1 MDQFGRIPLFGTWSG
16 LPAARGDVD
25 LELDAANVA
34 QCLGAFA
41 CRTNGAESKP
51 NGQETGTESRFMDD
65 ALQHL
70 YISFSLFLPVRP
82 TANAHV
88 THVGQMQNAKC
99 KMVQTLANDHREL
112 GCWRLGGW
120 RQETRSNQVTSNW
133 VASKVQSSIP
143 HDLEKW

>member
-88 THVGQMQNAKC
+88 THVGQMQNANAKWSRHWL
-99 KMVQTLANDHREL
+99 MIIVSLDA
-112 GCWRLGGW
+112 GGLEAGGKKPD
-120 RQETRSNQVTSNW
+120 RTR
-133 VASKVQSSIP
+133 
-143 HDLEKW
+143 